1 MGHPQLTDH
10 EWMAIKPML
19 PNKPHGVRRVNDRRV
34 LNGIFWVF
42 PPQPSLNN
50 GPVQRR
56 VRRAFVATG
65 QSVLSTTQIMDW
77 SHFRPGT
84 NWHHA
89 RRSVRRVCERY
100 CERVG
105 RSGSGAPILWK
116 LRKNG
121 DD

>member
-1 MGHPQLTDH
+1 
-10 EWMAIKPML
+10 MAYVCNLSPS
-19 PNKPHGVRRVNDRRV
+19 DR
-34 LNGIFWVF
+34 

-65 QSVLSTTQIMDW
+65 QSVLSTTQII
-77 SHFRPGT
+77 T
-84 NWHHA
+84 NRHHA

-105 RSGSGAPILWK
+105 RGTGIGRPLLWR
-116 LRKNG
+116 LRN
-121 DD
+121 